1 MPPPKRLPDLA
12 GSAYGLTVLRLPKSC
27 GGPPVPPPIAPAPL
41 PKSDVVALGGASSSF
56 GFYSGI
62 FSPAKVPPEIGLN
75 RGTFAYPSL
84 GYPKGLVVIVV
95 LACF

>member
-1 MPPPKRLPDLA
+1 M
-12 GSAYGLTVLRLPKSC
+12 
-27 GGPPVPPPIAPAPL
+27 PPPIAPTPL
-41 PKSDVVALGGASSSF
+41 PKSDVVGLGGAYSSL

-75 RGTFAYPSL
+75 IGTFAAPSL

-95 LACF
+95 LACY